1 MENPLLILEDILSI
15 TQLISRERD
24 LERQLDV
31 VLSAARKLASAEAGC
46 IYLLDKTNRYLI
58 PASLQGNLVSNSNI
72 DDTQI
77 ELRASQRTRLTEIN
91 SYCAL
96 TGQIVNVEDIYQ
108 YSGFDFSMFYQNDA
122 STGERTKSLL
132 AIPLIDKAGSS
143 SGVLLLLNH
152 KDNENGDVERFPL
165 ELEKFVNGFAALV
178 AISIANARL
187 FKENQML
194 IKQQEELNNSLLVE
208 NKKLKDRFF
217 RNLELNHVV
226 GTSESMKQVYSL
238 IEKVSN
244 SSATVFVHGE
254 TGTGKELIA
263 TTIHNNSPAKSGR
276 FIAQNCAAF
285 PPDLL
290 ESEMFGYKKGAFSG
304 ASANKRGLFEM
315 ASNGTLFLDE
325 IGEMPMSLQ
334 SKLLR
339 ALQEGEIR
347 PVGGLEMIKVNVRVI
362 AATNKDLLDLVKE
375 GKFREDLYYRLNV
388 FPINLP
394 PLRERR
400 DDLPELTSYFVD
412 KYAKLYEKQITHIE
426 PKVIDIFKRYA
437 FPGNVRELQNIIER
451 ALILMPEGTLLT
463 ADCLPL
469 EMTEI
474 NLNSGDDPAL
484 FADGALKQR
493 VASFEAS
500 LIKSVLNESHGNQSE
515 AAKKL
520 GLSRRTLVDKLAKYN
535 LRRMDISQY

>member
-1 MENPLLILEDILSI
+1 MDNPLLVLEDILSI

-24 LERQLDV
+24 IQRQLAI
-31 VLSAARKLASAEAGC
+31 VLSGARKLASAEAGC

-58 PASLQGNLVSNSNI
+58 PASSQGNLINNINI

-77 ELRASQRTRLTEIN
+77 VLRASQHTRLTEIN

-108 YSGFDFSMFYQNDA
+108 YSGFDFSMFYQNDLI
-122 STGERTKSLL
+122 SGERTKSLL
-132 AIPLIDKAGSS
+132 AVPLTDKEGLSL
-143 SGVLLLLNH
+143 GVLLLLNH
-152 KDNENGDVERFPL
+152 RDDENGDVERFPL

-187 FKENQML
+187 FKENQHL
-194 IKQQEELNNSLLVE
+194 IKQQDEFNNSLLVE

-226 GTSESMKQVYSL
+226 GTSESMKKVYSL

-263 TTIHNNSPAKSGR
+263 TTIHNNSPVKSGR

-304 ASANKRGLFEM
+304 AGANKKGLFEL

-325 IGEMPMSLQ
+325 IGEMPIALQ

-339 ALQEGEIR
+339 VLQEGEIR

-362 AATNKDLLDLVKE
+362 AASNKDLLMLVKE
-375 GKFREDLYYRLNV
+375 GKFREDLFYRLNV
-388 FPINLP
+388 FPIKLP
-394 PLRERR
+394 PLRDRR
-400 DDLPELTSYFVD
+400 DDLPELTTYFVG
-412 KYAKLYEKQITHIE
+412 KYAKLYDKKITHIE
-426 PKVIDIFKRYA
+426 PKVIELLHQYT
-437 FPGNVRELQNIIER
+437 FPGNVRELQNVIER
-451 ALILMPEGTLLT
+451 ALILMPKGTMLT
-463 ADCLPL
+463 ADCLPQEL
-469 EMTEI
+469 TEI
-474 NLNSGDDPAL
+474 NISLNDDVAL
-484 FADGALKQR
+484 YTDGALKQK
-493 VASFEAS
+493 VSVFEAS
-500 LIKSVLNESHGNQSE
+500 LIKTVLNDSHGNQSE

-520 GLSRRTLVDKLAKYN
+520 GVSRRTLVDKLAKYN

>member
-1 MENPLLILEDILSI
+1 MENPLLVLEELLGI

-24 LERQLDV
+24 IERQLNI

-46 IYLLDKTNRYLI
+46 IYLLDKTNRYLV
-58 PASLQGNLVSNSNI
+58 PACRQGNLINNADI
-72 DDTQI
+72 DNTQV
-77 ELRASQRTRLTEIN
+77 ELRASQRTRLTEIS

-108 YSGFDFSMFYQNDA
+108 YSGFDFSSFYKNDLV
-122 STGERTKSLL
+122 SGERTKSLL
-132 AIPLIDKAGSS
+132 AVPLIDKVGFS

-152 KDNENGDVERFPL
+152 RDNEKGDVERFPL
-165 ELEKFVNGFAALV
+165 ELEKYVNGFAALV

-187 FKENQML
+187 FKENQTL
-194 IKQQEELNNSLLVE
+194 IKQQEELNNSLIVE
-208 NKKLKDRFF
+208 NKKLKDRLF

-226 GTSESMKQVYSL
+226 GTSESMKTVYSL
-238 IEKVSN
+238 IEKVS
-244 SSATVFVHGE
+244 SSTATVFVHGE

-263 TTIHNNSPAKSGR
+263 TTIHNNSPVKSGK

-304 ASANKRGLFEM
+304 ATANKRGLFEL
-315 ASNGTLFLDE
+315 ANNGTLFLDE
-325 IGEMPMSLQ
+325 IGEMPIGLQ

-339 ALQEGEIR
+339 VLQEGEIR
-347 PVGGLEMIKVNVRVI
+347 PVGGLDTINVNVRVI
-362 AATNKDLLDLVKE
+362 AATNKDLLELVKE

-388 FPINLP
+388 FPICLP

-400 DDLPELTSYFVD
+400 DDLPELTTYFVN
-412 KYAKLYEKQITHIE
+412 KYAKLYEKEITNIE
-426 PKVIDIFKRYA
+426 PKFIDFLNKYS
-437 FPGNVRELQNIIER
+437 FPGNVRELQNILER
-451 ALILMPEGTLLT
+451 ALILMSEGAMLT
-463 ADCLPL
+463 ADCLPP
-469 EMTEI
+469 EI
-474 NLNSGDDPAL
+474 TDTNELPDHEIDL
-484 FADGALKQR
+484 YADGALKQK
-493 VASFEAS
+493 VAVFEAA
-500 LIKSVLNESHGNQSE
+500 LIKSILNDSHGNQSE

-520 GLSRRTLVDKLAKYN
+520 GVSRRTLVDKLAKYN